1 MFATGFSYGG
11 AMTYALACARP
22 TVFRAV
28 AVYSGANLSGCSGGT
43 QPVAY
48 IGLHGIRDNVLPIAS
63 GRSLRDTFVRN
74 NGCTPQNPPE
84 PAHGSLTH
92 IVTAYSGCRAG
103 YPVVW
108 AAFDG
113 AATTPARSTG
123 APATAGMTWTRAW
136 CGTSS
141 RSSRAPSPAL
151 GTQSR

>member
-1 MFATGFSYGG
+1 MP
-11 AMTYALACARP
+11 RP

-48 IGLHGIRDNVLPIAS
+48 IGLHGISDNVLPIAD
-63 GRSLRDTFVRN
+63 GRALRDTFVRN

-92 IVTAYSGCRAG
+92 IVTTYSGCRTG

-113 AATTPARSTG
+113 GHTPDPVDGSTIDG
-123 APATAGMTWTRAW
+123 GTTWTKAW
-136 CGTSS
+136 CGASS

-151 GTQSR
+151 GTR